1 MATSSVMTMGVVPSV
16 HRPLN
21 QVDLYL
27 SSTTAT
33 SLPRIKAD
41 LMAPD
46 EDLKALVGMI
56 VDHNMVGKLA
66 VHLLHSHEPL
76 KPGEVKLENKL
87 ETVPGTW
94 MRPVPAA
101 SLDPSSIHGIAFK
114 IELKNE
120 TLCLIPYEFAK
131 GPSPVAKD
139 DKTVLDFMTEL
150 ANYIIQRGL
159 TDVFALQFVELGGLA
174 AIPTAEIEVG
184 GLGTITLPQSMQKI
198 GRLVPVSWPNPA
210 DPTAHP
216 DGPGPGEHWNEATKS
231 DGTKT
236 HKVHVDNAKTEEGVL
251 ESLAKMGIFCP
262 DKR

>member
-1 MATSSVMTMGVVPSV
+1 MATSSVMTMDVVPGV
-16 HRPLN
+16 HRPLS
-21 QVDLYL
+21 QADLYL

-33 SLPRIKAD
+33 SLPRIDANLK
-41 LMAPD
+41 APD
-46 EDLKALVGMI
+46 EDRRALVRMI
-56 VDHNMVGKLA
+56 VDHNMAGKLA
-66 VHLLHSHEPL
+66 IHLLHSHEPL

-101 SLDPSSIHGIAFK
+101 SLDPSSIHGMAFK
-114 IELKNE
+114 IELKGGENK

-139 DKTVLDFMTEL
+139 DNTVLDCMTEL

-159 TDVFALQFVELGGLA
+159 ADVFALQFVELGGLA

-198 GRLVPVSWPNPA
+198 GRLVPVSWPKPA

-251 ESLAKMGIFCP
+251 ESLAKMG
-262 DKR
+262 